1 MRSMVCPLS
10 VVRSP
15 LSVVLGPLYFPP
27 EGLAKH
33 IEPNRGGFRIKGA
46 RAREGSELA
55 KVLLFILGIQV
66 QNGGAPRALAKTFG
80 AGSEFRLIFW
90 RKLSCCAVVGW

>member
-33 IEPNRGGFRIKGA
+33 IEPNRRGFRIKGQEHG
-46 RAREGSELA
+46 RRSEVA

-66 QNGGAPRALAKTFG
+66 QNGGVPRILEDFG
-80 AGSEFRLIFW
+80 AGSKFRLIFW
-90 RKLSCCAVVGW
+90 RKLSCCAAVGW